1 MQFFRAHVLVCGG
14 TPCRLVGG
22 ESIREVF
29 EEALERANLGSEIK
43 LAETGCLGPCSL
55 GPVAIVY
62 PEGVVYGLLTPQ
74 KVERITREHLL
85 KGRVV
90 EEYLLPAEGASRVK
104 LAPDR
109 LVHEERRVLANCGKI
124 DPSSLD
130 EYIAHDGYRALGHAL
145 TVLGS
150 QGLLDL
156 VTESGL
162 RGRGGAGFPTGKK
175 WALARRSPAKER
187 YLICNADEGEPGTF
201 KDRLIMEGDPHAVIE
216 GMALAAFATGSTG
229 GFIYIRG
236 EYHGSIDLISKA
248 IAQAEKAGLLGDNLF
263 GTDFSFRISLTTGS
277 GAYICGEETAL
288 LESMEGKRGEPR
300 QKPPYPG
307 DVGLWGK
314 STVVNNVETLANLPP
329 LVRHGAG
336 WFRELGP
343 QSCPGTKVFTL
354 TGDVVREGLVEVPMG
369 TSLRELVYRIGGGV
383 RGGSFKLAQTGGNSG
398 GCLPGAFLDLPL
410 DYETLAKAGTALGS
424 GALLIVNNTHC
435 TVDLVKNMLDFFA
448 HESCGQCTPCRE
460 GTWQLAHIL
469 QELIE
474 GRATEEELSLAQ
486 ELGGVM
492 QSSCLCGLGQ
502 SAPNALLTTLAHFQE
517 EYLAHLAGTCPEGVC
532 RRERG

>member
-1 MQFFRAHVLVCGG
+1 MQFFRAHILVCGG

-22 ESIREVF
+22 ESIREVL
-29 EEALERANLGSEIK
+29 EQELERADLSSEIK
-43 LAETGCLGPCSL
+43 VAETGCLGPCSQ
-55 GPVAIVY
+55 GPVAIFY
-62 PEGVVYGLLTPQ
+62 PQGVVYGLLTRE
-74 KVERITREHLL
+74 KVTRIIQEHLL

-90 EEYLLPAEGASRVK
+90 KEYLLPGEGASRVE
-104 LAPDR
+104 LVPDR
-109 LVHEERRVLANCGKI
+109 LVHEERRVLANCGRI
-124 DPSSLD
+124 DPGSLD
-130 EYIAHDGYRALGHAL
+130 EYIAHDGYQALGRAL
-145 TVLGS
+145 TELGPL
-150 QGLLDL
+150 GLRDL
-156 VTESGL
+156 VAASGL
-162 RGRGGAGFPTGKK
+162 QGRGGAGFPTAKK
-175 WALARRSPAKER
+175 WQLAASSPGEKR

-216 GMALAAFATGSTG
+216 GMLLAAYATGSTQ

-236 EYHGSIDLISKA
+236 EYHGSIQVMGQA
-248 IAQAEKAGLLGDNLF
+248 IAQAKKAGLLGENIF
-263 GTDFSFRISLTTGS
+263 GTDFSFQITIATGS

-307 DVGLWGK
+307 NFGLWGQ

-329 LVRHGAG
+329 LVRQGAD
-336 WFRELGP
+336 WFRQVGTEA
-343 QSCPGTKVFTL
+343 CPGTKVFTL

-369 TSLRELVYRIGGGV
+369 ITLRELVYKIGGGV
-383 RGGSFKLAQTGGNSG
+383 RGGEFKLAQTGGNSG
-398 GCLPGAFLDLPL
+398 GCLPQAFLDLPL
-410 DYETLAKAGTALGS
+410 DYHSLASAGTALGS
-424 GALLIVNNTHC
+424 GALLIVNDTHC

-469 QELIE
+469 EKLIGGKGTEKELAQI
-474 GRATEEELSLAQ
+474 Q

-502 SAPNALLTTLAHFQE
+502 SAPNSLLTTLLHFQD
-517 EYLAHLAGTCPEGVC
+517 EYLAHLHGHCPAGVC
-532 RRERG
+532 RREQG